1 MNVVQVD
8 KQAKMKGFFPQIGS
22 RKRFYS
28 KQPYTFRK
36 QRKDTFYTLSWKKY
50 NIYVYLPFAAL
61 VIAL

>member
-28 KQPYTFRK
+28 KTAVDF
-36 QRKDTFYTLSWKKY
+36 
-50 NIYVYLPFAAL
+50 
-61 VIAL
+61 